1 MRGAA
6 TARIDDVVYI
16 VAPAESGPTCHV
28 HLSWPRTAKHRVSR
42 EWMEALV
49 APLGAVRCALAA
61 NRRSGGAS
69 FASATG
75 AAAARVQLDEQVE
88 SFLGRK
94 LYAQFAERVDA
105 AEKAVRDA
113 RISCTS
119 LTASV
124 VVPGLQILLDFVS
137 AEEEVE
143 LLRCVES
150 GSWDDGG
157 PRKMR
162 RRVQH
167 YGYAFDYR
175 TIEIDR
181 TPRNALPPPLDALR
195 VRVRDALGFDPTQL
209 TVNEYEPGQGIKPHV
224 DSPRSF
230 GAHVV
235 SLGLCAPTVFTMRR
249 QAAAAAAV
257 AADRDRGPN
266 GAGAG
271 AGALPHKLVVHPRRA
286 LLVMTG
292 DARSRWSHGIAAR
305 KADVVDGALVR
316 RRKRVSLTLRAL
328 APVAAGDGV

>member
-1 MRGAA
+1 MHGGDGV
-6 TARIDDVVYI
+6 DDVYV
-16 VAPAESGPTCHV
+16 VAPTESGPTCHV

-42 EWMEALV
+42 EWIEALV
-49 APLGAVRCALAA
+49 GPLGAVYCALAA

-69 FASATG
+69 FSCAAEAG
-75 AAAARVQLDEQVE
+75 AARARLDEQVDL
-88 SFLGRK
+88 FLGRK
-94 LYAQFAERVDA
+94 LYAQRAERVNA

-113 RISCTS
+113 RIPCTS

-124 VVPGLQILLDFVS
+124 VIPGLQILLNFVS

-150 GSWDDGG
+150 GAWDNGG

-195 VRVRDALGFDPTQL
+195 LRVRDALGFDPTQL

-224 DSPRSF
+224 DSSLSF
-230 GAHVV
+230 GAHIV
-235 SLGLCAPTVFTMRR
+235 SLGLGAPTVFTMRR
-249 QAAAAAAV
+249 QAAAVAAA
-257 AADRDRGPN
+257 DCG

-271 AGALPHKLVVHPRRA
+271 AQPHKLVLHPRRA

-292 DARSRWSHGIAAR
+292 DARLRWSHGIAAR
-305 KADVVDGALVR
+305 KADVVEGALVP

-328 APVAAGDGV
+328 APTADDDA